1 MKSIK
6 KKADEKYPIITG
18 ELQTYNEKFVEGA
31 NYALDAIEEFMD
43 NLNFGSNEAEMFHKD
58 LKIIIHKFIEQLKGN
73 Q

>member
-6 KKADEKYPIITG
+6 DKADEKYPIITG

-31 NYALDAIEEFMD
+31 NYALDAIEEFMA
-43 NLNFGSNEAEMFHKD
+43 NLNFGSNDAEMFYKD
-58 LKIIIHKFIEQLKGN
+58 LKTIIHKFIEQLKSN